1 MRTDSA
7 YIGYPPPQNMQQE
20 DNLMKN
26 INAFVNYMN
35 ERLKDD
41 AAYAR
46 EAYGI
51 DATFEVGKMADDKL
65 LFTAKMDGKP
75 THSFPLDASS
85 METLQQSC
93 DKLNQLTKAGD
104 PRSTAHNSVN
114 MLMGNALANIV
125 DAPKTAILMDAAF
138 PEKDANIVW
147 FGQVLLPFDENF
159 SKEQYDA
166 FFDPKA
172 VSFET
177 AKAMMEPSTDYVL
190 NINYLR
196 PELADHIRSMIMDGF
211 TGFGGNDNLPAFQ
224 LKFDGKMDGNTINWK
239 DLNAGAKEYILADM
253 AAGCP
258 YGNFYETPNG
268 CVDIISYE
276 PEARSS
282 LDDLI
287 SAAESQE
294 ASTSHE
300 TRNRN
305 DREDR

>member
-1 MRTDSA
+1 
-7 YIGYPPPQNMQQE
+7 
-20 DNLMKN
+20 MKN

-35 ERLKDD
+35 ERLQDT
-41 AAYAR
+41 ATYCR

-51 DATFEVGKMADDKL
+51 EATFEVGKMADDKL
-65 LFTAKMDGKP
+65 LFTAKMEGKP

-104 PRSTAHNSVN
+104 PRSTAHNAVN
-114 MLMGNALANIV
+114 LAMSNALINIV
-125 DAPKTAILMDAAF
+125 EAPKTAIMMDAAS

-211 TGFGGNDNLPAFQ
+211 MGYSGNENLPAFQ
-224 LKFDGKMDGNTINWK
+224 LKIDARMDGNTINWK
-239 DLNAGAKEYILADM
+239 DLSAGTKESILADM

-268 CVDIISYE
+268 CIDSISYE
-276 PEARSS
+276 PEARNS
-282 LDDLI
+282 LDNLI
-287 SAAESQE
+287 AAAESNG
-294 ASTSHE
+294 TP
-300 TRNRN
+300 NIN
-305 DREDR
+305 DQKERSGREEDAR